1 MSAPVVLDGRV
12 VARDVEEKVKAILAD
27 IKEKTGKTPVLA
39 TIIVGEDPASVTYVR
54 MKCNACL
61 RVGIVPRKIELKDS
75 TTTEELLDLIAELNG
90 DKDVCGI
97 LIQHPLPAQIDE
109 NACFNA
115 ISPQK
120 DVDGLSVYS
129 YGSIAL
135 GARAYNCATPSAIME
150 ILRYYNVP
158 LVGKEA
164 VVIGRSRILGRPV
177 SMLLVN
183 ADCTV
188 TVCHSKTTNIADVVR
203 RADIVVACVGI
214 PEFVKKEWIKP
225 GAILI
230 DAGYNEGNI
239 GDIDLKNAAPVSSMY
254 TPVPGGVGP
263 CTIAM
268 LLYQTA
274 LAGSEL
280 LCR

>member
-135 GARAYNCATPSAIME
+135 GERAYNCATPSAIME

>member
-1 MSAPVVLDGRV
+1 MTEPTVLDGRV
-12 VARDVEEKVKAILAD
+12 VARSVEEKVKRILEEINKAS
-27 IKEKTGKTPVLA
+27 GKAPVLA
-39 TIIVGEDPASVTYVR
+39 TVIVGEDPASVTYVR
-54 MKCNACL
+54 MKCNACV
-61 RVGIVPRKIELKDS
+61 RVGIIPRKIELPEE
-75 TTTEELLDLIAELNG
+75 TTTEELLKLIYSLNS
-90 DKDVCGI
+90 DPIVAGI

-115 ISPQK
+115 IAPEK

-135 GARAYNCATPSAIME
+135 GEEAYNCATPAAIME
-150 ILRYYNVP
+150 ILNYYNVP
-158 LVGKEA
+158 LAGKEA

-188 TVCHSKTTNIADVVR
+188 TVCHTKTENIAEVVK
-203 RADIVVACVGI
+203 RADIVVACVGQ
-214 PEFVKKEWIKP
+214 PEFVKKEWIKE

-230 DAGYNEGNI
+230 DAGYNPGNV
-239 GDIDLKNAAPVSSMY
+239 GDIDLKNAISVCSMY

-263 CTIAM
+263 VTIAM

-274 LAGSEL
+274 VAGKRL
-280 LCR
+280 LCK

>member
-1 MSAPVVLDGRV
+1 MTEPIVLDGRA
-12 VARDVEEKVKAILAD
+12 VARSVEEKVRELVKEITEACGKA
-27 IKEKTGKTPVLA
+27 PVLA

-54 MKCNACL
+54 MKCNGCL
-61 RVGIVPRKIELKDS
+61 RVGIVPRKIELPEE
-75 TTTEELLDLIAELNG
+75 TTTEELLALVRELNA
-90 DKDVCGI
+90 DPVVAGI

-109 NACFNA
+109 NLCFNA
-115 ISPQK
+115 IAPEK

-135 GARAYNCATPSAIME
+135 GEKAYNCATPAAIME
-150 ILRYYNVP
+150 ILRHYNVP
-158 LVGKEA
+158 LAGKEA

-188 TVCHSKTTNIADVVR
+188 TVCHSKTENIAEVVR
-203 RADIVVACVGI
+203 RADIVVACVGQ

-225 GAILI
+225 GAILV
-230 DAGYNEGNI
+230 DAGYNPGNV
-239 GDIDLKNAAPVSSMY
+239 GDIDLKNSAPISSMY

-263 CTIAM
+263 VTIAM

-274 LAGSEL
+274 IAGKQL
-280 LCR
+280 LCK

>member
-1 MSAPVVLDGRV
+1 MREPVILDGRA
-12 VARDVEEKVKAILAD
+12 VARDVEEKVKIIL
-27 IKEKTGKTPVLA
+27 KEISDKSGKQPVLA

-61 RVGIVPRKIELKDS
+61 RVGIIPRKIELPES
-75 TTTEELLDLIAELNG
+75 TTTEELLCVISALNT
-90 DKDVCGI
+90 DPEVAGI
-97 LIQHPLPAQIDE
+97 LVQHPLPAQIDE

-115 ISPQK
+115 IAPQK

-135 GARAYNCATPSAIME
+135 GEEAYNCATPAAIME

-164 VVIGRSRILGRPV
+164 VVIGRSRILGRPI

-188 TVCHSKTTNIADVVR
+188 TVCHTKTENIQEVVK
-203 RADIVVACVGI
+203 RADIVVACVGQ

-225 GAILI
+225 GAILV
-230 DAGYNEGNI
+230 DAGYNEGNV
-239 GDIDLKNAAPVSSMY
+239 GDIDLKNAAPISSMY

-274 LAGSEL
+274 VAGKQL
-280 LCR
+280 ICD

>member
-135 GARAYNCATPSAIME
+135 GERAYNCATPSAIME

-239 GDIDLKNAAPVSSMY
+239 GDIDLKNAASVSSMY